1 MKTRILCIAGLL
13 VFGCGGLRAKKP
25 QSLDARIGVCSDV
38 RNAQRLKAA
47 GADCLEAGVS
57 AFLVPDKPEEAFD
70 KNLALLRE
78 SGSEIVSC
86 NGFLPASMIVVGPS
100 TDHDK
105 ILAWAE
111 TTFRRAERAGI
122 RYIVFGSGKSR
133 KVPDGFSRETA
144 EEQFVQL
151 CKRLGPVA
159 ARSRATVVIEPLNS
173 RETNLINSVSE
184 GASIV
189 ERVNHKNI
197 RLLCDLFHMTADGE
211 PPQAIVDAGK
221 HIRHCHIAEAAE
233 RNHAMLVRDGYE
245 MTASDRMA
253 AVGGQVATLTTPNG
267 TYEGVPIAKFGEH
280 QAHNALAALAASEVV
295 IPVNGPLDG
304 DLVAEALS
312 SVKIPG
318 RIEQIRTSPTIIL
331 DGGHNV
337 NAAEA
342 LRKAIEESYDFKQL
356 VGVVAMMRDK
366 QVEEY
371 LGVLEPI
378 LSSVVVTENSW
389 RERVM
394 PADELEKIAVD
405 VFGRDRVIK
414 EANLPDAIQTAVNMV
429 DAEDELGVGY
439 GHGVLIC
446 GSFVTAGDA
455 RLMLEEHASPTM
467 RQAMAVHQPAVDP
480 DDSDQPADKAEDE
493 AADNLEDS
501 VSPDDFDVFDVLG
514 LGKEQAS
521 DAGNAGTGTASAD
534 TDTDDSADAR

>member
-25 QSLDARIGVCSDV
+25 QSLDARIRVCSDV

-100 TDHDK
+100 TDHEK
-105 ILAWAE
+105 ILKWAE

-144 EEQFVQL
+144 EEQFVRL

-159 ARSRATVVIEPLNS
+159 ARYRVTVVIEPLNS

-233 RNHAMLVRDGYE
+233 R
-245 MTASDRMA
+245 TA
-253 AVGGQVATLTTPNG
+253 PG
-267 TYEGVPIAKFGEH
+267 T
-280 QAHNALAALAASEVV
+280 
-295 IPVNGPLDG
+295 DG
-304 DLVAEALS
+304 DDFRPYLRALKKIGYKGCVSIECMWKDFGAQLPTAVAE
-312 SVKIPG
+312 
-318 RIEQIRTSPTIIL
+318 
-331 DGGHNV
+331 
-337 NAAEA
+337 
-342 LRKAIEESYDFKQL
+342 LRKQMNDL
-356 VGVVAMMRDK
+356 
-366 QVEEY
+366 
-371 LGVLEPI
+371 
-378 LSSVVVTENSW
+378 
-389 RERVM
+389 
-394 PADELEKIAVD
+394 
-405 VFGRDRVIK
+405 
-414 EANLPDAIQTAVNMV
+414 
-429 DAEDELGVGY
+429 
-439 GHGVLIC
+439 
-446 GSFVTAGDA
+446 
-455 RLMLEEHASPTM
+455 
-467 RQAMAVHQPAVDP
+467 
-480 DDSDQPADKAEDE
+480 
-493 AADNLEDS
+493 
-501 VSPDDFDVFDVLG
+501 
-514 LGKEQAS
+514 
-521 DAGNAGTGTASAD
+521 
-534 TDTDDSADAR
+534 

>member
-86 NGFLPASMIVVGPS
+86 NGFPPASMIVVGPS
-100 TDHDK
+100 TVHEK
-105 ILAWAE
+105 ILKWAE

-144 EEQFVQL
+144 EEQFVRL

-159 ARSRATVVIEPLNS
+159 ARYRVTVVIEPLNS

-233 RNHAMLVRDGYE
+233 RTAPGTDGDDFRPYLR
-245 MTASDRMA
+245 ALKNRLQRLRIDRMH
-253 AVGGQVATLTTPNG
+253 VERFRSATADGCRGAPQTNERLITETT
-267 TYEGVPIAKFGEH
+267 
-280 QAHNALAALAASEVV
+280 
-295 IPVNGPLDG
+295 
-304 DLVAEALS
+304 
-312 SVKIPG
+312 
-318 RIEQIRTSPTIIL
+318 
-331 DGGHNV
+331 
-337 NAAEA
+337 
-342 LRKAIEESYDFKQL
+342 
-356 VGVVAMMRDK
+356 
-366 QVEEY
+366 
-371 LGVLEPI
+371 
-378 LSSVVVTENSW
+378 
-389 RERVM
+389 
-394 PADELEKIAVD
+394 
-405 VFGRDRVIK
+405 
-414 EANLPDAIQTAVNMV
+414 NLKR
-429 DAEDELGVGY
+429 
-439 GHGVLIC
+439 
-446 GSFVTAGDA
+446 S
-455 RLMLEEHASPTM
+455 
-467 RQAMAVHQPAVDP
+467 
-480 DDSDQPADKAEDE
+480 
-493 AADNLEDS
+493 
-501 VSPDDFDVFDVLG
+501 
-514 LGKEQAS
+514 
-521 DAGNAGTGTASAD
+521 
-534 TDTDDSADAR
+534 